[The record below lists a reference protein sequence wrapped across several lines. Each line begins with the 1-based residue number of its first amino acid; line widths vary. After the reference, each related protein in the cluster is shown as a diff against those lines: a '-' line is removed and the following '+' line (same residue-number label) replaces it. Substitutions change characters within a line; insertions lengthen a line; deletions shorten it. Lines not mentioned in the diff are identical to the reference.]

1 MDQIGPQT
9 IRDNISPLVLVELVM
24 KMVFIAGFVRGS
36 DGEKS
41 LEPACAYAHMCPT
54 RRLLPYVSLHGLCFF
69 IVDGRWAVRPCVT
82 HNMEHTNPWPHY
94 LLKKKIPWPH

>member
-1 MDQIGPQT
+1 MDQTGPQT

-54 RRLLPYVSLHGLCFF
+54 RRLLPYVSSW
-69 IVDGRWAVRPCVT
+69 IVLFHCGWQMGRAPMY
-82 HNMEHTNPWPHY
+82 HS
-94 LLKKKIPWPH
+94 